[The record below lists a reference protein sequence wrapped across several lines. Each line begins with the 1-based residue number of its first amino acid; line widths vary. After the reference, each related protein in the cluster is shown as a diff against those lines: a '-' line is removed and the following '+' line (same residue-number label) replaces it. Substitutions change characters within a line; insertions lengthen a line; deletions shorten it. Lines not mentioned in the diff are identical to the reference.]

1 MSHRGNIKL
10 GYMRSKS
17 RSTQFKHNNQTAFMA
32 QKCVRGRMTPHEK
45 LSKIQ

>member
-17 RSTQFKHNNQTAFMA
+17 RSTKFKYNNQTEFMA
-32 QKCVRGRMTPHEK
+32 RKYVKGRMTSHRK
-45 LSKIQ
+45 LNKIQ